1 MSKLLLVEDDQSIV
15 SSLSD
20 YLGNEGFKIENAP
33 GQKEA
38 IEKLDSDQ
46 YDIALVD
53 IQLSNGNGFSVCSA
67 IKERGT
73 MPVIFL
79 TASDDEYSVVAGLD
93 MGADDYISKPFRP
106 RELLSRINSVLRITK
121 NTQNIISYLDLVV
134 DTNQATVS
142 KNGKEILL
150 SAMEYKLLLVFL
162 RNKGIVLSRR
172 RLLELLW
179 DTTGEFINDNTLTV
193 YMKRLRDKIETNPQ
207 EPEIIITFVGLAI
220 RWVDM
225 DFIRNKEVKRQI
237 VVSSILILF
246 WGGIGIIV
254 DSKAVWIVLSAII
267 SSSAVSLFFTYQR
280 YKKIAD
286 FVCILIGCY
295 MEMKKFLL
303 GSFKKVSYL
312 FYMMKYPR

>member
-38 IEKLDSDQ
+38 IEKLDSVQ

-106 RELLSRINSVLRITK
+106 RELLSRINSVLRRTK

-207 EPEIIITFVGLAI
+207 EPEIIITVRGLGYKVG
-220 RWVDM
+220 
-225 DFIRNKEVKRQI
+225 
-237 VVSSILILF
+237 
-246 WGGIGIIV
+246 
-254 DSKAVWIVLSAII
+254 
-267 SSSAVSLFFTYQR
+267 
-280 YKKIAD
+280 
-286 FVCILIGCY
+286 
-295 MEMKKFLL
+295 
-303 GSFKKVSYL
+303 
-312 FYMMKYPR
+312 